1 MDRYQ
6 KFYNE
11 YDMQVKLSQRRL
23 RRIDRLSNRMNS
35 WDITVSDSAMYQYS
49 AMQAIEE
56 VECVEVLMPKDR
68 LQNLVDYIKYAEDA
82 YEKHETD
89 KQLMARY
96 ERDRLVRLKY
106 PSVEKAYQKYVTLLG
121 LCKDSV

>member
-11 YDMQVKLSQRRL
+11 YDMQVRLSQRKL

-49 AMQAIEE
+49 AIQAIEE

-68 LQNLVDYIKYAEDA
+68 LQSLVDYIKYAEDTH
-82 YEKHETD
+82 EKHETD
-89 KQLMARY
+89 RQLMARY

-106 PSVEKAYQKYVTLLG
+106 PAVEKAYQKYVTLLG
-121 LCKDSV
+121 LCKDAV

>member
-11 YDMQVKLSQRRL
+11 YDMQVRLSQRKL

-49 AMQAIEE
+49 AIQAVEE

-68 LQNLVDYIKYAEDA
+68 LQNLVDYIQYAEDA

-89 KQLMARY
+89 RQLMARY

-106 PSVEKAYQKYVTLLG
+106 PAVEKAYQKYVTLLG